1 MKVTKAKGLNTD
13 LTDLHGKNPR
23 AAVVRLRRLLAAD
36 AMYPRE
42 SVLRVEPAVFVVCC
56 HVDEPN
62 RISPF
67 ALATFIWGR
76 K

>member
-13 LTDLHGKNPR
+13 LTELHGNK
-23 AAVVRLRRLLAAD
+23 LRVTRVQLTGSLVTD
-36 AMYPRE
+36 ARHPRE
-42 SVLRVEPAVFVVCC
+42 SVSRVEPTFFVVCC
-56 HVDEPN
+56 HVNEPD